1 MVGRL
6 GANSWPTLARRVFL
20 LALSTILVTGGL
32 HAGFIRNVIL
42 LWDHAAGPFSYNVYE
57 ATNLSVTP
65 LQWVLLTNTTALS
78 VQLQGREGEH
88 YFRVSC
94 VNTNAGLESFLVAY

>member
-1 MVGRL
+1 MAVWSEL
-6 GANSWPTLARRVFL
+6 Y
-20 LALSTILVTGGL
+20 
-32 HAGFIRNVIL
+32 AGPVRGVIL
-42 LWDHAAGPFSYNVYE
+42 LWEHDPGPFSYNVYE

-94 VNTNAGLESFLVAY
+94 VNTNTGLESFLVAY